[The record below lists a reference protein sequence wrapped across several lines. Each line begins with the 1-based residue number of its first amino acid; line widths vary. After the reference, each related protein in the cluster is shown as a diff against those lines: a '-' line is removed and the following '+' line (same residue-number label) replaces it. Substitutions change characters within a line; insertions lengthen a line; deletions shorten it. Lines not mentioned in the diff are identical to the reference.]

1 VLSSARSAVAAVKC
15 GPDALVVVFWANK
28 KAPLAIVLP
37 PSIIR
42 MLTSDGFEDPKA
54 RLIMTGDF
62 VSLRNGEQPFSN
74 DETMIGLHRVEP
86 VRGQYFI
93 LLLF

>member
-1 VLSSARSAVAAVKC
+1 
-15 GPDALVVVFWANK
+15 
-28 KAPLAIVLP
+28 
-37 PSIIR
+37 

-74 DETMIGLHRVEP
+74 DETMIGLHPVEP
-86 VRGQYFI
+86 VRGQNFI

>member
-1 VLSSARSAVAAVKC
+1 
-15 GPDALVVVFWANK
+15 
-28 KAPLAIVLP
+28 
-37 PSIIR
+37 